1 MVKLK
6 TGEYI
11 DGEYIE
17 YKEVIKKTILKY
29 GKKYKHVLD
38 DVIHDVMIL
47 IDPEKLTKDK
57 TINKRIISAFTKRY
71 LYNPNN
77 YYKYIDNNLIYI
89 PTFDLDFD
97 ENDFEEYIPQ
107 YNILKHYY
115 IEMYE
120 EIPDDI
126 FEDENEIPDNKVHEK
141 SREELIQKI
150 LNFSPEKYVSPKT
163 LNIIKQLYIIYILN
177 IEQLKRVKIKNMK
190 YPKNMFILDLFVQL
204 YEEGKLKE
212 LYNSLEEEYKIV
224 SYKEIEKL
232 ITKNIEI
239 YNEYLNNK
247 RKTMWDGNTYRS
259 MSYLTTFIDY
269 IGGDNE

>member
-6 TGEYI
+6 T
-11 DGEYIE
+11 GEYIE

-38 DVIHDVMIL
+38 DIVHDVMIL

-126 FEDENEIPDNKVHEK
+126 FEDENGIPDNKVHEK

-212 LYNSLEEEYKIV
+212 LYNSLKEEEYKII